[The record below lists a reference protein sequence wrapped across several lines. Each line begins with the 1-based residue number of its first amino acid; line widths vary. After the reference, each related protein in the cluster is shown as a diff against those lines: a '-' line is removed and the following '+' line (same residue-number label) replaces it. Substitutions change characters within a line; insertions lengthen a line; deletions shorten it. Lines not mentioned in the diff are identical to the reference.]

1 MSTKTL
7 TIHLAYIIVIC
18 TLLGMLYMQ
27 RDFFESQANSS
38 TEEQDE
44 AQQKLAELTKK
55 FDTLQTDFEALHQ
68 KKNPTEQSLYY
79 QERFETLEVKH
90 NALKVICEH
99 HKSDLDNCLDKQ
111 PSETSQI
118 LNNTSEST
126 HPIQL
131 LNERLERQKQAL
143 VQELDEPTENEYED
157 PAQYASP
164 ETTKPEPQPEL
175 VEPAPIAPEPQPEPV
190 EPAPIA
196 PEPQPEPVQPTPIAL
211 EPQSKPVAPAPL
223 EPASQPE
230 TIEPTKVDET
240 SHHKTKLYQCPSA
253 DTINSHLATGN
264 FTENNITWWLDF
276 SFRPIHSNEEVKA
289 TYKTLFS
296 GKFMDCYYQIGPK
309 DSDDIVNGIWIV
321 IKGTAKNHMF
331 LPANNWK
338 DCDIEGCTKMCEK
351 EDDSA
356 CEFGLE
362 AKN

>member
-1 MSTKTL
+1 MSTKAL

-27 RDFFESQANSS
+27 RDFFESQADATNN
-38 TEEQDE
+38 EQAE
-44 AQQKLAELTKK
+44 AQQKLTQLTEK

-90 NALKVICEH
+90 NALKIICEH
-99 HKSDLDNCLDKQ
+99 DKAELDNCLDKQ

-118 LNNTSEST
+118 LDNASEST

-131 LNERLERQKQAL
+131 LNKRLERRKQAL
-143 VQELDEPTENEYED
+143 AQELDEPTENEYED

-175 VEPAPIAPEPQPEPV
+175 VEPAPIALEPQPEPV
-190 EPAPIA
+190 APTPIEL
-196 PEPQPEPVQPTPIAL
+196 EPQPKPI
-211 EPQSKPVAPAPL
+211 APAPL

-230 TIEPTKVDET
+230 ATEPAKVKET
-240 SHHKTKLYQCPSA
+240 SHHKTKIYQCPSA

-264 FTENNITWWLDF
+264 FIENNITWWLDF

-296 GKFMDCYYQIGPK
+296 GKFMDCYYRIGPK
-309 DSDDIVNGIWIV
+309 DSDDVVNGIWIV
-321 IKGTAKNHMF
+321 IKGAAKNYTF
-331 LPANNWK
+331 LPSDNWK
-338 DCDIEGCTKMCEK
+338 DCDIEGCTKICEK